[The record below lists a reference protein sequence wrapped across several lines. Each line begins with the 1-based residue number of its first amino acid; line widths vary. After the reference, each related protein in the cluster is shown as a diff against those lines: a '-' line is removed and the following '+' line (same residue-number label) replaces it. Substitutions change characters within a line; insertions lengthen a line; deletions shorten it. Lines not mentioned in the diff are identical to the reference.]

1 MVRKCCFKTMQQLC
15 VFTEH
20 LLNFFG
26 VFLMKYS
33 LLRFAW
39 IYAVQY
45 SACTCANVKNVVV
58 SILGLDS
65 VNCNLGQLSS
75 AWFCL

>member
-1 MVRKCCFKTMQQLC
+1 MQQLC

-20 LLNFFG
+20 ILNFFG

-33 LLRFAW
+33 LLARFAW

-45 SACTCANVKNVVV
+45 SAYTCANVKNVVV